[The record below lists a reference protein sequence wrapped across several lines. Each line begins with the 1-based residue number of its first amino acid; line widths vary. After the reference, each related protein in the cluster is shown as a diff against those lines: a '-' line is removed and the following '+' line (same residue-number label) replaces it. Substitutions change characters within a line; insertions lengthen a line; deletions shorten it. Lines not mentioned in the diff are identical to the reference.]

1 MKRMEYTAPDAKLTL
16 WAIDCIMTTT
26 GEGDS
31 ENAWDQDTTIRLP
44 PVKLP

>member
-16 WAIDCIMTTT
+16 WAIATT
-26 GEGDS
+26 GESDS